1 MERWEHRVLTYK
13 SGNIMLTNPNW
24 KQLEV
29 DLNALGAEGWETVG
43 MIAPGRTGGTA
54 SDMAVV
60 LKRRKPE

>member
-13 SGNIMLTNPNW
+13 SANISLKHPDW